1 MRGHTNFNGVA
12 LLFIPLLWSGR
23 TTCKLIYIH
32 IFNYLFIVSFS
43 KYHYIKCCRYLDI
56 FAKFQSKMQ
65 ENKQDITNSS
75 TQEQV
80 KFTVRTTQFQVNIFN
95 EEPRGSTTAAEIV
108 SIIVKIST

>member
-1 MRGHTNFNGVA
+1 
-12 LLFIPLLWSGR
+12 
-23 TTCKLIYIH
+23 
-32 IFNYLFIVSFS
+32 
-43 KYHYIKCCRYLDI
+43 
-56 FAKFQSKMQ
+56 MQ